1 MTRILSGQAFW
12 LNKIKNPHDVGFKID
27 LRIALHCIAIS
38 ALCEHKTV
46 KNGCGVSK

>member
-27 LRIALHCIAIS
+27 LRIALQLARCVHILIVES
-38 ALCEHKTV
+38 DF
-46 KNGCGVSK
+46 

>member
-27 LRIALHCIAIS
+27 LRIALQLARFANI
-38 ALCEHKTV
+38 KTV
-46 KNGCGVSK
+46 ENGCGVSK